1 MKFFKS
7 TKPLILS
14 SSINFSKSILS
25 LPTLRALAMAKK
37 MQNCLVGKCISFPSQ
52 TFQKFFFQG
61 GGGGSRDASSG
72 SSWQQ
77 HWLQHLWWCG
87 GGGGAS
93 SASSWWWHL
102 LQDWCWWCWS
112 GFRLI
117 KGQFFLLSFLQIL
130 LITVLLHL

>member
-7 TKPLILS
+7 TKPLTLS

-25 LPTLRALAMAKK
+25 LPPLRALAMAKK
-37 MQNCLVGKCISFPSQ
+37 IDVELPGGQMHLFSFSNISAI
-52 TFQKFFFQG
+52 FFLGRWWWQQ
-61 GGGGSRDASSG
+61 RCQQ
-72 SSWQQ
+72 WQQ
-77 HWLQHLWWCG
+77 HWLQHLWWC
-87 GGGGAS
+87 GGGAS

-117 KGQFFLLSFLQIL
+117 KSQFFLLSFLQIL